1 MNRYLAGALVGIFG
15 TIFHTAVTWTLHPRL
30 PRARRRP
37 APPVEITARIAERA
51 DIETAKTGPGLIAA
65 TGVLH
70 FGYGAATGALYP
82 LVADHVRA
90 PPVVT
95 GVAFGLGVWAASYLG
110 WIPAARLLR
119 PATQQPAERNM
130 VMILAHVAWGA
141 ALGLTY
147 ETLRKKHGP
156 RP

>member
-1 MNRYLAGALVGIFG
+1 MNRYLAGALAGIFG

-30 PRARRRP
+30 PRARRHP
-37 APPVEITARIAERA
+37 APPIEITARIAKRA
-51 DIETAKTGPGLIAA
+51 DVETAKTGRGLIAA

-70 FGYGAATGALYP
+70 FGYGAATGAPYP
-82 LVADHVRA
+82 LVANRVRA
-90 PPVVT
+90 SPVVT

-119 PATQQPAERNM
+119 PATRQPAERNM

>member
-1 MNRYLAGALVGIFG
+1 MPVRSPGFSELFFTPSSRGRCIRAC
-15 TIFHTAVTWTLHPRL
+15 
-30 PRARRRP
+30 RARRHP
-37 APPVEITARIAERA
+37 APPVEITARIAKRA
-51 DIETAKTGPGLIAA
+51 DGETAKTGRGLIAA

-110 WIPAARLLR
+110 WIPAVRLLR
-119 PATQQPAERNM
+119 PATQQPAERNI

-147 ETLRKKHGP
+147 ETLRRKRR
-156 RP
+156 RPAHA